1 MIESQWIPVKHDK
14 LSLYR
19 QIYLHLKSRILNGE
33 LSVHTKLPSQRDLA
47 AKFRVNRSTIRIAID
62 ELIAEGL
69 VTSKVGSGV
78 WVSNNTWSKFSHT
91 PLIDWQEY
99 LNENSHL
106 SNLPLIQE
114 INSLEF
120 KKDIIRLG
128 TGELSQSLLPTKT
141 LCELI
146 KCTAAKIDNFGYEEP
161 KGLFYLRQQISIH
174 LKTLGI
180 QASPN
185 SILIVSG
192 ALQALQLI
200 LFGLLPQNS
209 QLFLEQPS
217 YLSSLKMLKTIKA
230 KFSEIPLDE
239 EGIDIDALRYQH
251 KANPHTL
258 LYTIPTFHNPT
269 GILMSQQRR
278 KKLLATCKQIQL
290 PIVEDDVYHELWLHE
305 PPPLPLKA
313 MDKTGNVIYI
323 DSLSKSVGA
332 GLRIGWIV
340 GPEPVV
346 NKLADIKMQNDYGSS
361 CLSQWVAAEWFAS
374 RSHEMH
380 LQKLRITLAN
390 RQKIVLNLLTKYF
403 SQIASWTIPKGGFY
417 IWLKINKPISMY
429 KIFKFALSYHILIN
443 PGNLYDNLS
452 NTNLRISYAYANIDD
467 LTYSLQKLSDL
478 IKIELKK

>member
-1 MIESQWIPVKHDK
+1 MIANQWLPIKHDK

-19 QIYLHLKSRILNGE
+19 QIYLHLKNKILNGE
-33 LSVHTKLPSQRDLA
+33 LPVHTKLPSQRDLA
-47 AKFRVNRSTIRIAID
+47 EKFQVNRSTIRIAID
-62 ELIAEGL
+62 ELIAQGL

-78 WVSNNTWSKFSHT
+78 WVSNNTWSKFSQ
-91 PLIDWQEY
+91 PASINWQEY
-99 LNENSHL
+99 LNENSQL

-114 INSLEF
+114 INELEF

-128 TGELSQSLLPTKT
+128 TGELSQSLLPTET
-141 LCELI
+141 LRELI
-146 KCTAAKIDNFGYEEP
+146 KSIASKIDYFGYEEP
-161 KGLFYLRQQISIH
+161 KGLPYLRQQISIH
-174 LKTLGI
+174 LKSLGI
-180 QASPN
+180 DASPN

-200 LFGLLPQNS
+200 FLGLLPQNS

-217 YLSSLKMLKTIKA
+217 YLSSLKMLKSIKA
-230 KFSEIPLDE
+230 KFSELPLDD
-239 EGIDIDALRYQH
+239 EGIIIEALRYHH

-269 GILMSQQRR
+269 GILMSANRR
-278 KKLLATCKQIQL
+278 KELLDTCQQIQL
-290 PIVEDDVYHELWLHE
+290 PIIEDDVYHELWLKE
-305 PPPLPLKA
+305 SPPLPLKA

-340 GPEPVV
+340 GPEPVI

-374 RSHEMH
+374 HSHQIH
-380 LQKLRITLAN
+380 LQKLRAALAA
-390 RQKIVLNLLTKYF
+390 RQKIVLTLLTRYF
-403 SQIASWTIPKGGFY
+403 SHLASWTVPKGGFY
-417 IWLKINKPISMY
+417 IWLKLNKPISMY
-429 KIFKFALSYHILIN
+429 KIFKAALAHHILIN

-467 LTYSLQKLSDL
+467 LTYALQKLSEL
-478 IKIELKK
+478 IKIEFKK